1 MRGICLCV
9 YLLSQTVNYALKVL
23 NGVDAAFLSADRKVL
38 LKKKILQKFTD
49 VESQYKIGS
58 SDS

>member
-1 MRGICLCV
+1 MLVCL
-9 YLLSQTVNYALKVL
+9 LIITNLNNALKVL

-38 LKKKILQKFTD
+38 LKKKILQKFAD
-49 VESQYKIGS
+49 VESQYKIGN